1 MGNLWKMGLL
11 CLALSWRSPQPF
23 TPPLNVL
30 PVGLGTA
37 NCSWFLGKMH
47 HARAGSGRQLGP
59 EHVTTSG
66 ARLPAHITK
75 ALVFQVRSDRATS
88 SLLTAMISIYPIR
101 KENI

>member
-1 MGNLWKMGLL
+1 MKELGQADSWD
-11 CLALSWRSPQPF
+11 LSMSLQR
-23 TPPLNVL
+23 
-30 PVGLGTA
+30 
-37 NCSWFLGKMH
+37 
-47 HARAGSGRQLGP
+47 
-59 EHVTTSG
+59 G